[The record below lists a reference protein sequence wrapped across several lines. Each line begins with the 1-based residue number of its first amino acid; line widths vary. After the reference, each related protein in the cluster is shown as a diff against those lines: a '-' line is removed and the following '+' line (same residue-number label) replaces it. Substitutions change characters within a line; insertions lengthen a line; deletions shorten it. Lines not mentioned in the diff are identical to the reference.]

1 MHTRGLSLCRDDWAA
16 GWPQGLKVTVLSSSL
31 CRSSWASRQRGVL
44 QIPVGCLRP
53 QAPSSADERKWQS
66 RRSGPLFPKPTSDS
80 SAGPR
85 QQPGHLLSWQP
96 RQCSAEPTPRLLG
109 SPLCSGCLWA
119 DALASELGCYFI
131 PCSRDVLPSG
141 FLTSSLMRV
150 RNILTLGDNG
160 GQRSLAGYSRRGLK
174 ESDTT

>member
-1 MHTRGLSLCRDDWAA
+1 MHTRGLSLCSDDWAA

-44 QIPVGCLRP
+44 QIPVGCLQP
-53 QAPSSADERKWQS
+53 QAPCLCWWEEMAVPQVGSSVAQANILQFCRPQTTT
-66 RRSGPLFPKPTSDS
+66 RSPAFLATT
-80 SAGPR
+80 AV
-85 QQPGHLLSWQP
+85 
-96 RQCSAEPTPRLLG
+96 LG
-109 SPLCSGCLWA
+109 RPHTEA
-119 DALASELGCYFI
+119 ALASELGCYFI

-141 FLTSSLMRV
+141 FLTSSLMMV

-160 GQRSLAGYSRRGLK
+160 GQRSLAGYSRWGLK